1 MGRGRER
8 GLQHL
13 LSAGR
18 ATQAARRPCDRSG
31 TRRRRPGETPGLAS
45 IFCWAGVG
53 PDNIQNPASGFGGG
67 GGGIGAGVEGS
78 SGSRLYHLRLCGTQ
92 S

>member
-18 ATQAARRPCDRSG
+18 ATQQGDRLRAGRATDRAHAGAGRGRHLVLRRYSVD
-31 TRRRRPGETPGLAS
+31 
-45 IFCWAGVG
+45 
-53 PDNIQNPASGFGGG
+53 PDHIQNPASRFGGG